1 MSLQGLNYFRENWTL
16 NNSLTINANVEVQ
29 GDLNTTGFIYDG
41 GVPVSIQSDNN
52 VWTGNNTFSNFAPTF
67 LYPVADLQMANKQY
81 VDDEVVGLG
90 DALLPLNN
98 TFTGVNT
105 LSALPTIAVNAVN
118 VADAL
123 NKTTADSII
132 NTSTGALATN
142 NLWTGTNTFNNV
154 VNVPT
159 PLVDGAFANKKYV
172 DDAVTAFNTSGG
184 KIEYFEYDD
193 TDQVNLITCDPVIY
207 SSMIVCLVAGGG
219 FGSDGT
225 GGGVAGTSFGG
236 AGAMCAFKIP
246 AFTSDGNTS
255 ARINFLS
262 SVKGGV
268 RGYAQFVTD
277 GGTAGDEGT
286 ILVQVNS
293 GADGT
298 TISSGAGGTATIA
311 AGVSGIQII
320 NGSSEPF
327 QPTSATPAITRS
339 YNIGCLNGF
348 GCGGSQIIGQP
359 EVLPTGNY
367 ALVVKFRN

>member
-1 MSLQGLNYFRENWTL
+1 MSIQGLNYFRENWTL

-41 GVPVSIQSDNN
+41 GVPVNIQASNN
-52 VWTGNNTFSNFAPTF
+52 VWTGTNAFTNSVPTF
-67 LYPVADLQMANKQY
+67 LDPVADTQMATKNY
-81 VDDEVVGLG
+81 LDTAVVGLG
-90 DALLPLNN
+90 DALLPLDN
-98 TFTGVNT
+98 TFTGTNT
-105 LSALPTIAVNAVN
+105 FSGLPVIANAGAGATDVIN
-118 VADAL
+118 KTGADAL
-123 NKTTADSII
+123 VNA
-132 NTSTGALATN
+132 STGALATN
-142 NLWTGTNTFNNV
+142 NVWTGTNTFNNV

-159 PLVDGAFANKKYV
+159 PLVDGAFANKQYV
-172 DDAVTAFNTSGG
+172 DDAITTFNAGGG
-184 KIEYFEYDD
+184 KIEYFEYNDD
-193 TDQVNLITCDPVIY
+193 DQINLITCDPAIY
-207 SSMIVCLVAGGG
+207 SSMMVVLVAGGG

-246 AFTSDGNTS
+246 AFLSDPNSS

-277 GGTAGDEGT
+277 NATAGNVT
-286 ILVQVNS
+286 LVQVNS

-298 TISSGAGGTATIA
+298 TTTSGAGGTATIA
-311 AGVSGIQII
+311 AGVSGIQVV

-327 QPTSATPAITRS
+327 QPTSASPAITRS
-339 YNIGCLNGF
+339 YNIACLNGF